1 MRMNRV
7 FWFLLIVLM
16 DKLGVKIKKTGKR
29 KCLPVLI
36 YASGRNHIHTATQLQ
51 KTDDTAPIHQ
61 RSGNCQNINRQERAI
76 MPIAKNFALRGTAP
90 LFSQF
95 CMIGP
100 K

>member
-1 MRMNRV
+1 M
-7 FWFLLIVLM
+7 FWFLLIILT
-16 DKLGVKIKKTGKR
+16 DKLGMKTKTGKQ
-29 KCLPVLI
+29 KCLPVLF

-51 KTDDTAPIHQ
+51 KIDDTAPIHQ

>member
-1 MRMNRV
+1 M
-7 FWFLLIVLM
+7 LLIVLT
-16 DKLGVKIKKTGKR
+16 DKLGMKTKTGR
-29 KCLPVLI
+29 QKCPPALF
-36 YASGRNHIHTATQLQ
+36 YASGRSHIHTATQLQ
-51 KTDDTAPIHQ
+51 QIDDMTPIHQ
-61 RSGNCQNINRQERAI
+61 RSGNRQNINRQEKVI

>member
-1 MRMNRV
+1 M
-7 FWFLLIVLM
+7 
-16 DKLGVKIKKTGKR
+16 KIKKTGEQ
-29 KCLPVLI
+29 KCLLVLF

-51 KTDDTAPIHQ
+51 QTDDMTPIHQ
-61 RSGNCQNINRQERAI
+61 RSGNRQNINRQEKVI